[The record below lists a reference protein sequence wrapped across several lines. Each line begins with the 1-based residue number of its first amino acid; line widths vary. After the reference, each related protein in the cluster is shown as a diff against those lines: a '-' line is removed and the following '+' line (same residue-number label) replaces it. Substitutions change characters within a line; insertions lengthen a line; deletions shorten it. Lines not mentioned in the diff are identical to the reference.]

1 MSTQKS
7 SQHNL
12 RGQFYLLLF
21 DKMTIK
27 IKFFTLIRMVKLKI
41 TVFRDLPIHY
51 GAVSQGGAILGI
63 HKRRLH
69 VICKKKGKNTLLQ
82 SWSVDLLYLL
92 RMQL

>member
-27 IKFFTLIRMVKLKI
+27 IKIFTLIRMVKLKI
-41 TVFRDLPIHY
+41 TQC
-51 GAVSQGGAILGI
+51 SE
-63 HKRRLH
+63 
-69 VICKKKGKNTLLQ
+69 ICQFIMGQ
-82 SWSVDLLYLL
+82 FHRVDLFWEYI
-92 RMQL
+92 RVGYM